1 MFPERSRRANIN
13 KPLEYVF
20 LVNKQ
25 SFSDI
30 ACRKN
35 EDNMKI
41 VYQKNI
47 WALLV
52 VALLTTGCGHQEEAD
67 LQLQSEQ
74 ATEAYKKTLEAEK
87 SITDKL
93 AGKSDYQLPTRPDDP
108 EPVLTLH
115 DVQAMTSPEQLTKAL
130 VASDAAVR
138 LAAVQ
143 GLNAFMGKL
152 PDAALQRL
160 INMLDAE
167 QDTPIVMAVANLLGG
182 SCHPAVMVFFLNNL
196 KRDTNT
202 INMAAL
208 NVLGDVAGYRAVEG
222 IDLLLERLID
232 EQATQKA
239 KDVRVEA
246 ESAKAKILA
255 RNGRPLLC
263 TW

>member
-1 MFPERSRRANIN
+1 MQYKKS
-13 KPLEYVF
+13 
-20 LVNKQ
+20 
-25 SFSDI
+25 
-30 ACRKN
+30 
-35 EDNMKI
+35 
-41 VYQKNI
+41 
-47 WALLV
+47 LLGILCV
-52 VALLTTGCGHQEEAD
+52 VLLATGCSRQEESD

-74 ATEAYKKTLEAEK
+74 ATEAYKKTLEAEQ
-87 SITDKL
+87 SVADKL

-108 EPVLTLH
+108 EPVLTLS
-115 DVQAMTSPEQLTKAL
+115 DVQAMTTPEQLAKAL
-130 VASDAAVR
+130 AASDVAVR

-143 GLNAFMGKL
+143 GLHMFMGKL

-167 QDTPIVMAVANLLGG
+167 QDTTLVMAVANLLGG

-222 IDLLLERLID
+222 IDLLLERLTD

-239 KDVRVEA
+239 KDVRVEV